1 MSVKNNNNSHKNIG
15 GSSMKGYFITLEG
28 VEGSGKSTQV
38 RLIKE
43 YLESLGYK
51 VVTTFEPGDTEVGK
65 EIRKILLSPDN
76 TELVSKAEL
85 LLYVAERAQHV
96 FELLKPSLE
105 EGKIIISDRYTDATL
120 AYQGYA
126 RGLDQNLIEELNTI
140 ATEGLEPDLTLLLD
154 IDPQISLRRA
164 KQVTA
169 ENSSKGDRI
178 EAEKISFHQKVRKGY
193 LDLAKREE
201 RIELIDAN
209 QSIDN
214 IFNSIKIILQKRL
227 IKDENR

>member
-1 MSVKNNNNSHKNIG
+1 MN
-15 GSSMKGYFITLEG
+15 GYFITLEG

-38 RLIKE
+38 KLIRE
-43 YLESLGYK
+43 YLESLGYE

-65 EIRKILLSPDN
+65 DIRRILLSPDN
-76 TELVSKAEL
+76 TELVSRAEL

-96 FELLKPSLE
+96 FQLVRPSLE
-105 EGKIIISDRYTDATL
+105 EGKIVVSDRYTDATL

-126 RGLDQNLIEELNTI
+126 RGLNQKLIEELNCI

-154 IDPQISLRRA
+154 IDPQISLQRA

-169 ENSSKGDRI
+169 ESNDKGDRI
-178 EAEKISFHQKVRKGY
+178 EAEKTSFHQRVRKGY
-193 LDLAKREE
+193 LDLANRKE
-201 RIELIDAN
+201 RIELIDAK
-209 QSIDN
+209 QSIDS

>member
-1 MSVKNNNNSHKNIG
+1 
-15 GSSMKGYFITLEG
+15 MKGYFITLEG

-43 YLESLGYK
+43 YLEGLGYK
-51 VVTTFEPGDTEVGK
+51 VLTTFEPGDTEVGK
-65 EIRKILLSPDN
+65 EIRRILLSPDN
-76 TELVSKAEL
+76 TELVSRAEL

-96 FELLKPSLE
+96 FELVKPSLAK
-105 EGKIIISDRYTDATL
+105 GKIVISDRYTDATL

-126 RGLDQNLIEELNTI
+126 RGLNQKLIEELNVI

-154 IDPQISLRRA
+154 IDPQISLQRA

-169 ENSSKGDRI
+169 QNHYKGDRI
-178 EAEKISFHQKVRKGY
+178 EAEKISFHQRVREGY
-193 LDLAKREE
+193 LDLANKKE
-201 RIELIDAN
+201 RIELIDAK
-209 QSIDN
+209 QSIED

-227 IKDENR
+227 IRDEN